1 MLAKIARAETP
12 WTVEIGVFKDYLK
25 EPDQKL
31 IDKCFESDWNN
42 KKVLKFKKSE
52 EKDVKAEIYR
62 VYHIYKETYKY
73 FAGQDPTGNIFS
85 IGMNTINQFMN
96 EHLVCIDHDDKNAKL
111 KPADADRMF
120 ITVNAG
126 RSGPTN
132 PANNLI
138 RCQFMEYIMRCAI
151 EKYFASG

>member
-1 MLAKIARAETP
+1 
-12 WTVEIGVFKDYLK
+12 LK
-25 EPDQKL
+25 ETDKKL
-31 IDKCFESDWNN
+31 IDKCFESDWTN
-42 KKVLKFKKSE
+42 KKVLKFKKCSE
-52 EKDVKAEIYR
+52 DDVKAEIKK
-62 VYHIYKETYKY
+62 VYHIFKETYRY

-85 IGMNTINQFMN
+85 IGMNTINQFMG
-96 EHLVCIDHDDKNAKL
+96 EHLDCLDHEKDGKL

-138 RCQFMEYIMRCAI
+138 RCQFIEYVMRCAM
-151 EKYFASG
+151 EKYFASGQVETELEAI